1 MSPVQAWLDVSEK
14 KKLVEDITFH
24 KTDFLISEKKVHLCC
39 FVYQGID
46 SCDSAGA
53 ENTLLFVADV
63 LATLAASET
72 GQRQLLYGEA
82 QDRWQRSR

>member
-1 MSPVQAWLDVSEK
+1 M
-14 KKLVEDITFH
+14 
-24 KTDFLISEKKVHLCC
+24 HLCC

-46 SCDSAGA
+46 SYDSAGA